1 MSEYVLLYQQSKEIA
16 YYLLM
21 QLSLR
26 SKSESAGQLEKSA
39 PPPPPPPLL
48 LLLPPP
54 PPALAPA
61 LLCLMEVMSL
71 LAIWRA
77 GVEDVMNEL
86 T

>member
-1 MSEYVLLYQQSKEIA
+1 LYQQSKEIA

-26 SKSESAGQLEKSA
+26 SKSESAGQLEKST
-39 PPPPPPPLL
+39 PPPPPPAL

-54 PPALAPA
+54 EALAPA